1 MTTREQWIAGARPKT
16 LAAAIAPV
24 LVGSAIAKYEGGF
37 SIAISFLALTVAL
50 ALQIGVNYA
59 NDYSDGIRGTDKDR
73 VGPIR
78 LVGQELATPH
88 AVKRA
93 AMICF
98 AVAVAA
104 GLGMLIIS
112 RYWLLLP
119 VGISA
124 VLAAWFYTGGKRPY
138 GYAGFGE
145 LFVFVYFGLVAVIG
159 TSASQVGSIST
170 TSILAGVACGA
181 FATAI
186 LVANNLRDLPSDA
199 QVGKKTLAVRLGDKA
214 TREVFRLCILVGFIS
229 PVLIAFAFNGPEFAY
244 IGTFFLLIAR
254 RALISVGDGATGAEL
269 IPVLVQT
276 SQVLLFTSMSMSL
289 GIWLS

>member
-37 SIAISFLALTVAL
+37 SIALSLLALVVAL
-50 ALQIGVNYA
+50 ALQVGVNYA
-59 NDYSDGIRGTDKDR
+59 NDYSDGIRGTDNDR

-78 LVGQELATPH
+78 LVGQGLATPV

-93 AMICF
+93 AFICF
-98 AVAVAA
+98 GLAVAA
-104 GLGMLIIS
+104 GLGMLALS

-124 VLAAWFYTGGKRPY
+124 VVAAWFYTGGKRPY

-145 LFVFVYFGLVAVIG
+145 VFVFVYFGLVAVIG
-159 TSASQVGSIST
+159 TSASQVGRISS
-170 TSILAGVACGA
+170 TSLFAGIACGA

-186 LVANNLRDLPSDA
+186 LVANNLRDLPKDA
-199 QVGKKTLAVRLGDKA
+199 LVGKRTLAVRLGDKA
-214 TREVFRLCILVGFIS
+214 TRELFRICILVGFMS
-229 PVLIAFAFNGPEFAY
+229 PVLISFALGGPEYAY

-254 RALISVGDGATGAEL
+254 RALITVADGATGADL

-289 GIWLS
+289 GIWMS

>member
-24 LVGSAIAKYEGGF
+24 LVGGAIAKYEGGF
-37 SIAISFLALTVAL
+37 SIVVSLLALIVAL
-50 ALQIGVNYA
+50 SLQVGVNYA
-59 NDYSDGIRGTDKDR
+59 NDYSDGIRGTDTDR

-78 LVGQELATPH
+78 LVGQELATPA

-93 AMICF
+93 AFLCF
-98 AVAVAA
+98 GLAAIA
-104 GLGMLIIS
+104 GLMMLGIT
-112 RYWLLLP
+112 RYWILLP

-124 VLAAWFYTGGKRPY
+124 VVAAWFYTGGKRPY

-145 LFVFVYFGLVAVIG
+145 VFVFVYFGLVAVIG
-159 TSASQVGSIST
+159 TSASQVEHISS
-170 TSILAGVACGA
+170 TSLFAGIACGS

-186 LVANNLRDLPSDA
+186 LVANNLRDLPKDA
-199 QVGKKTLAVRLGDKA
+199 LVGKRTLAVRLGDKA
-214 TREVFRLCILVGFIS
+214 TRELFRICILVGFMS
-229 PVLIAFAFNGPEFAY
+229 PVLISFALGGPEYAY

-254 RALISVGDGATGAEL
+254 RALLAVADGATGADL

-289 GIWLS
+289 GIWMS

>member
-24 LVGSAIAKYEGGF
+24 LVGGAIAKYEGGF
-37 SIAISFLALTVAL
+37 SLVVSLLALVVAL
-50 ALQIGVNYA
+50 SLQVGVNYA
-59 NDYSDGIRGTDKDR
+59 NDYSDGIRGTDNER
-73 VGPIR
+73 VGPVR
-78 LVGQELATPH
+78 LVGQGLATPA

-93 AMICF
+93 AFLCF
-98 AVAVAA
+98 GLAA
-104 GLGMLIIS
+104 ISGLAMLAIT
-112 RYWLLLP
+112 RYWILLP

-124 VLAAWFYTGGKRPY
+124 VVAAWFYTGGKRPY

-159 TSASQVGSIST
+159 TSAGQVGHISS
-170 TSILAGVACGA
+170 TSVFAGIACGA

-186 LVANNLRDLPSDA
+186 LVANNLRDLPKDA
-199 QVGKKTLAVRLGDKA
+199 LVGKRTLAVRLGDKA
-214 TREVFRLCILVGFIS
+214 TRELFRICILVGFMS
-229 PVLIAFAFNGPEFAY
+229 PVLISFALGGPEYAY

-254 RALISVGDGATGAEL
+254 RALIAVADGATGADL

-289 GIWLS
+289 GIWMS

>member
-24 LVGSAIAKYEGGF
+24 LVGSAIAKYEGSF
-37 SIAISFLALTVAL
+37 SIALSLLALVVAL
-50 ALQIGVNYA
+50 ALQVGVNYA
-59 NDYSDGIRGTDKDR
+59 NDYSDGIRGTDNDR

-78 LVGQELATPH
+78 LVGQGLATPV

-93 AMICF
+93 AFICF
-98 AVAVAA
+98 GLAVAA
-104 GLGMLIIS
+104 GLGMLALS

-124 VLAAWFYTGGKRPY
+124 VVAAWFYTGGKRPY

-145 LFVFVYFGLVAVIG
+145 VFVFVYFGLVAVIG
-159 TSASQVGSIST
+159 TSASQVGRISS
-170 TSILAGVACGA
+170 TSLFAGIACGA

-186 LVANNLRDLPSDA
+186 LVANNLRDLPKDA
-199 QVGKKTLAVRLGDKA
+199 LVGKRTLAVRLGDKA
-214 TREVFRLCILVGFIS
+214 TRELFRICILVGFIA
-229 PVLIAFAFNGPEFAY
+229 PVLISFTLGGPEYAY

-254 RALISVGDGATGAEL
+254 RALIAVADGATGAEL

-289 GIWLS
+289 GIWMS